1 MATSLLDDL
10 QTVLAAL
17 VPSGGAHYQVNV
29 KKLPVLPYIV
39 YMRIVSVPN
48 VTLQGSSALQNTHF
62 QIDIYSKGIAAAEAI
77 SKALLPA
84 LEAGPWKSVVER
96 ASRDMYD
103 FEARLSRISR
113 DFSIWATN

>member
-1 MATSLLDDL
+1 MATSFL
-10 QTVLAAL
+10 QDMQAVLAPL
-17 VPSGGAHYQVNV
+17 VTAGGAHYLVNT
-29 KKLPVLPYIV
+29 KKIPVLPYIV
-39 YMRIVSVPN
+39 YMRIVNMPN
-48 VTLQGSSALQNTHF
+48 VTLQGSSALQNTHV
-62 QIDIYSKGIAAAEAI
+62 QIDIYSKDIASGDAI

-84 LEAGPWKSVVER
+84 LEAGPWQAVVER